1 MKKQQ
6 QSKSLS
12 SRKPQDNAKSVKK
25 QEKLTKIQE
34 AFNFNKASKYIFQSG
49 FQERAW
55 LIKRGYQDRID
66 FKDSEITEL
75 RKYFSSLD
83 GDGSGAIGIEELEDP
98 LIALGLV
105 NSREEVE
112 KIMSEVDEDGTNEI
126 EFKEFLTIMRGVQKG
141 GNVDQGEKNPIYD
154 FFKKMSNGQL
164 EKGMDKHIPFKL
176 NVSLFRRKQILNAIT
191 GDQKEI
197 KDKGQKILQAY
208 KRQLLNYKQQD
219 RINRGEDPNDISL
232 DQFPNKDNGPNPRNG
247 FPKLQRIIQPEQ
259 INGNNHK
266 HYDK

>member
-6 QSKSLS
+6 SKSQSLRN
-12 SRKPQDNAKSVKK
+12 RKETAKSVKR

-66 FKDSEITEL
+66 FKDSEIAEL

-112 KIMSEVDEDGTNEI
+112 KIMNEVDEDGTNEI

-141 GNVDQGEKNPIYD
+141 NNDQGEKNPIYD

-191 GDQKEI
+191 SDQKEL

-208 KRQLLNYKQQD
+208 KRQLLINKQQE
-219 RINRGEDPNDISL
+219 RLNRGEDPNDISL

-247 FPKLQRIIQPEQ
+247 FPRLQRIIQPEAKMRS
-259 INGNNHK
+259 NSK
-266 HYDK
+266 HLEK

>member
-6 QSKSLS
+6 SKSQS
-12 SRKPQDNAKSVKK
+12 NRNRQETAQSIKK

-112 KIMSEVDEDGTNEI
+112 KIMNEVDEDGTNEI

-141 GNVDQGEKNPIYD
+141 GNTDQGEKNPIYD

-191 GDQKEI
+191 SDQKEL

-208 KRQLLNYKQQD
+208 KRQLLNNKQQE
-219 RINRGEDPNDISL
+219 RLNRGEDPNDISL

-247 FPKLQRIIQPEQ
+247 FPRQQRIIQPEAK
-259 INGNNHK
+259 IGGNNK
-266 HYDK
+266 HLEK